1 MQAFFRKLTARI
13 RSGSVGEKTVKRIKS
28 DSNTVQV
35 TQVTR
40 RESVKLEHI
49 TVLLT
54 CQNDRIRVVF
64 QHQMDDINVDDGAS
78 FKDVL
83 KNMNTEALVN
93 TLRPKITENELGKAR
108 TIPHTS
114 DNNSANEKDEVVVDL
129 FQPTQPRR
137 SFSLFGK
144 KASPTMKTHP
154 VLERSKSQ
162 RQAHVQPKEDE
173 QKLLECLNDYKMG
186 LPIFI
191 KYCQSEFS
199 VENIELWND
208 LSLQYSKLNK
218 PSLQNYIEIIH
229 EKYIS
234 DISPHEVNIPSQ
246 TKNHFLSLLDEKW
259 MANDYSGLS
268 PVAILG
274 NLKEDIKVNLLDT
287 WSRFEVT
294 KLYGLYNGFVRM
306 MRNNSLM

>member
-1 MQAFFRKLTARI
+1 MQAFFRKLTARV
-13 RSGSVGEKTVKRIKS
+13 RSGSVGEKTLKRVKP
-28 DSNTVQV
+28 DSNTVQATPV
-35 TQVTR
+35 T

-83 KNMNTEALVN
+83 KNINTEALVN

-108 TIPHTS
+108 TTPDKTS
-114 DNNSANEKDEVVVDL
+114 IANEKDEVVVDL

-144 KASPTMKTHP
+144 KASPTTKTHP
-154 VLERSKSQ
+154 IIERSKSQ

-191 KYCQSEFS
+191 KYCHSEFS

-234 DISPHEVNIPSQ
+234 DTSPHEVNIPSQ

-259 MANDYSGLS
+259 MTNDYGGLS
-268 PVAILG
+268 PVTILG

-294 KLYGLYNGFVRM
+294 RLYGLYNGFVRM

>member
-1 MQAFFRKLTARI
+1 MQAFFRKLTARV
-13 RSGSVGEKTVKRIKS
+13 RSGSVGEKTVKRTKPN
-28 DSNTVQV
+28 SNTVQA
-35 TQVTR
+35 TPVTR
-40 RESVKLEHI
+40 QESVKLEHI

-78 FKDVL
+78 FNDVL
-83 KNMNTEALVN
+83 KNINTEALVN

-108 TIPHTS
+108 TTPDKSPI
-114 DNNSANEKDEVVVDL
+114 ANEKDEVVVDL

-144 KASPTMKTHP
+144 KASPTTKTHP
-154 VLERSKSQ
+154 IIERSKSQ

-191 KYCQSEFS
+191 KYCHSEFS

-234 DISPHEVNIPSQ
+234 DSSPHEVNIPSQ
-246 TKNHFLSLLDEKW
+246 TKNQFLSLLDEKW
-259 MANDYSGLS
+259 MANGYSGLS
-268 PVAILG
+268 PVTILG

-294 KLYGLYNGFVRM
+294 RLYGLYNGFVRM